1 MAQIL
6 FIEDEILL
14 GKSICRALQENK
26 HDCST
31 VTSSEDGLEFLKK
44 NPVNIV
50 LLDIQ
55 LPGMSGIEC
64 LQEIK
69 KYDPGISVII
79 TSAYATMNS
88 VVEALRFGASDF
100 LRKPLD
106 IDEVVLAIERTL
118 NDTRLKQEI
127 SYYHEIEAEKA
138 DDDKMIFNSVK
149 MQEIVKIIESVISM
163 DLPSASDYPPVL
175 IVGETGVGKDLLSRI
190 IHYRGKLAEKPFI
203 EVNCTTLPKGL
214 EEAELFG
221 YEKGAFTGAD
231 RFKVGLFDTANGGT
245 IFLNEIGD
253 LTLETQ
259 VKLLQVIEQKTI
271 RRVGGLKDID
281 VDVHIVAAS
290 NRDLKD
296 TEKFRSDLYYRL
308 NNLTISLPPLRER
321 KEDICDLAE
330 FFLSSFSKKYKV
342 DKVLTDEAKE
352 LLVSYKWPGNVRE
365 LRQLMERVTFIKK
378 DREILVKDLNISDDS
393 HEVSHKLLINSDS
406 QIEINI
412 PENGIDLEK
421 LDKQIILQALRQFDG
436 NVSMTARK
444 LHLGREALRYRIKK
458 HEIFKIINIVD

>member
-14 GKSICRALQENK
+14 GKSICRALQERK
-26 HDCST
+26 HDCAT
-31 VTSSEDGLEFLKK
+31 FTSLEEGLEFLKK
-44 NPVNIV
+44 NPIDIV
-50 LLDIQ
+50 LLDIH
-55 LPGMSGIEC
+55 LPGMSGIEA

-79 TSAYATMNS
+79 TSAYATMTS

-106 IDEVVLAIERTL
+106 IDEVVLAIDRTL
-118 NDTRLKQEI
+118 KDTRLKQEI
-127 SYYHEIEAEKA
+127 SYYHEIEAEKT
-138 DDDKMIFNSVK
+138 DEDKMIANSNK
-149 MQEIVKIIESVISM
+149 MQEILQIVRSVTAM
-163 DLPSASDYPPVL
+163 DLPSASEYPPVL
-175 IVGETGVGKDLLSRI
+175 IVGETGVGKDLLSRL
-190 IHYRGKLAEKPFI
+190 IHYQGKLSDKPFI

-245 IFLNEIGD
+245 LFLNEIGD
-253 LTLETQ
+253 ISMETQ

-281 VDVHIVAAS
+281 VDVHIIAAS
-290 NRDLKD
+290 NRDLQD

-308 NNLTISLPPLRER
+308 NNLTINVPSLRNR
-321 KEDICDLAE
+321 KEDIVE
-330 FFLSSFSKKYKV
+330 LSQFYLDHFSKKYKIV
-342 DKVLTDEAKE
+342 KVLSESAKE
-352 LLVSYKWPGNVRE
+352 ALLEYNWPGNVRE
-365 LRQLMERVTFIKK
+365 LRQLMERVTFMKSEK
-378 DREILVKDLNISDDS
+378 EILPTDLNLQSVTKKSSGRIRIYSS
-393 HEVSHKLLINSDS
+393 FE
-406 QIEINI
+406 IELNI
-412 PENGIDLEK
+412 PENGLDLEM

-436 NVSMTARK
+436 NVSLTARK
-444 LHLGREALRYRIKK
+444 LYLGREALRYRIKK
-458 HEIFKIINIVD
+458 YEIFKVINIVD